1 MFSEKIRSW
10 AKINLS
16 INVIKKLPNDYHNIE
31 SLITFVDI
39 FDEIQINSINKGNH
53 KVYFSGKFSKGIG
66 KKNTVLYLLQLLE
79 KKKILKNKKFEIK
92 IKKNIPQKSGLGGGS
107 MNAASVL
114 KYFMKKKIVNI
125 SSKIAKNLC
134 YKIGSDVI
142 LGLEKKNSVL
152 LKNGELVRLNK
163 KLNFHVLIA
172 MPNFGCPTKKIYSKV
187 KKFSKPLYF
196 KTNKQLFNVS
206 NLIKSNNDLEN
217 VVFRKYTKVKN
228 LRDFLSFLP
237 NVFFVRMTGSG
248 SAIVA
253 YFKSKNSAKKAA
265 KIFKKKY
272 RSYWYI
278 LSKTI

>member
-39 FDEIQINSINKGNH
+39 FDEIKINSINKGNH